1 MSDFDKTH
9 RPFENFDSYLMNEKL
24 RAKLPDTYVMLR
36 IASKRAHQIERG
48 SHSRLSKELT
58 EGHKPTTIAMMEIE
72 HGIID
77 ESYLI
82 EGDAIEQSWEEEK
95 NPKPKKEDGNEQ
107 TETTDIQQ
115 PILDQ

>member
-1 MSDFDKTH
+1 MTDFKYK
-9 RPFENFDSYLMNEKL
+9 RKEELDSYLMNDKL
-24 RAKLPDTYVMLR
+24 RTKMPDQYVLLK
-36 IASKRAHQIERG
+36 IAGKRAHQIERG
-48 SHSRLSKELT
+48 SYSQLPKELT

-77 ESYLI
+77 ESYLE
-82 EGDAIEQSWEEEK
+82 EGDAIEQAWEEAR
-95 NPKPKKEDGNEQ
+95 NPKPKKEDGDEQ

>member
-1 MSDFDKTH
+1 MTDFKYK
-9 RPFENFDSYLMNEKL
+9 PKEEFDSYLMNDKL
-24 RAKLPDTYVMLR
+24 RKKMPDQYVLLR
-36 IASKRAHQIERG
+36 IAGKRAHQIERG
-48 SHSRLSKELT
+48 SYSQLPKELT

-77 ESYLI
+77 ESYLM
-82 EGDAIEQSWEEEK
+82 EGDAIEQAWEEER
-95 NPKPKKEDGNEQ
+95 NPKKENGNEQ

>member
-1 MSDFDKTH
+1 MTDFKYK
-9 RPFENFDSYLMNEKL
+9 PKEEFDSYLMNDKL
-24 RAKLPDTYVMLR
+24 RTRMPDQYVLLK
-36 IASKRAHQIERG
+36 IAGKRAHQIERG

-77 ESYLI
+77 ESYLM
-82 EGDAIEQSWEEEK
+82 EGDAIEQAWEEEK
-95 NPKPKKEDGNEQ
+95 NPKPKEEDGNEQ